1 MRGDRQDRNHDTEII
16 EYPLDP
22 MSASTKLRVGIACG
36 ASVRDRYLQPTELE
50 RLGLIAEVS
59 VETFE
64 VEGEP
69 WGQIPAEPEYDDRLV
84 SFASDK
90 DALIVFHGAPR
101 ITERVF
107 AASPNLRLVGDI
119 EGDRFA
125 GRIDVSAARAAG
137 VLVVDTT
144 HSSSWPVAEWALALM
159 IICLRQNGRFRQVIA
174 GDDMTPPDRRT
185 HPPGRELTGKTVGLI
200 GFGHIGW
207 RLREL
212 LVPFRTPVLAYDPY
226 APRELSDALRMD
238 FSSLD
243 AVMGSDVVVCLAPE
257 TPATRGMVG
266 EHELSLLRPDA
277 AFINVSRGTVV
288 DAGALVVRAAKN
300 DAWFGIDAHDP
311 EPIAVDSPLRSM
323 GNVFLSP
330 HIAGVTVEAQPRF
343 FALMVDEIERL
354 VAGLEPRAQLTDRVI
369 AGRAGGV
376 M

>member
-1 MRGDRQDRNHDTEII
+1 MRAPTR
-16 EYPLDP
+16 
-22 MSASTKLRVGIACG
+22 LRVGIACG
-36 ASVRDRYLQPTELE
+36 ASVRDGYLHPTELE
-50 RLGLIAEVS
+50 RLGFIAEVS

-69 WGQIPAEPEYDDRLV
+69 WGQIPAVPEYDDRLV

-101 ITERVF
+101 VTERVF
-107 AASPNLRLVGDI
+107 AASPDLRLVGDI

-125 GRIDVSAARAAG
+125 GRIDVSTARAAG

-159 IICLRQNGRFRQVIA
+159 IICLRQNGRFSQVIA
-174 GDDMTPPDRRT
+174 GDDMTPSDYRM

-200 GFGHIGW
+200 GWH
-207 RLREL
+207 LREL
-212 LVPFRTPVLAYDPY
+212 LVPFQAPVLAYDPH

-243 AVMGSDVVVCLAPE
+243 AVMGCDVVVCLAPE
-257 TPATRGMVG
+257 TPATRGMIG

-288 DAGALVVRAAKN
+288 DAEALAARAAKN

-311 EPIAVDSPLRSM
+311 EPIAIDSPLRGM

-354 VAGLEPRAQLTDRVI
+354 AAGLEPRAQLTNRVI